1 MTEEKTFTNEEIVNI
16 SHAKNRLES
25 IIKDTGIFELHT
37 YNIEKQKIL
46 KRPVLDGVR
55 PEIVIAGGVIPSILN
70 GEQFNDIDVFI
81 LDMNLGLF
89 QRLVGEKTGPWL
101 VKYFFDEDND
111 PRSDD
116 YKNDHVFATATN
128 GEMKVQYILTD
139 HKDRKSL
146 LADFDYLHST
156 ASYHN
161 GKLYINRETYD
172 AITKKTLV
180 RQHKNKKIKPHREQK
195 FTQRG
200 WRTEE
205 EGWIDSPS
213 KSLAEILKD
222 NLKNLKQISVDA
234 PVTKSL
240 IDDTWKNAA
249 RKTNW
254 IDTVVARVDDPWKNA
269 DTTLEEEMKAILN
282 NGIDPYLQTR

>member
-1 MTEEKTFTNEEIVNI
+1 MIMNEVKSFTKEEIVNI
-16 SHAKNRLES
+16 THAKNRLES
-25 IIKDTGIFELHT
+25 LIKDTGIFEFHT
-37 YNIEKQKIL
+37 YNIAEQKLI
-46 KRPVLDGVR
+46 KSPVLDGVR
-55 PEIVIAGGVIPSILN
+55 PAIVIAGGVIPSILN
-70 GEQFNDIDVFI
+70 GEQLNDIDVFI
-81 LDMNLGLF
+81 LNMNLDLF
-89 QRLVGEKTGPWL
+89 QDLISEKTGPWL

-156 ASYHN
+156 SSYHN

-172 AITKKTLV
+172 AIVNKTLV
-180 RQHKNKKIKPHREQK
+180 RQHKNKKVKAHREQK

-205 EGWIDSPS
+205 EAFIDSPS
-213 KSLAEILKD
+213 KTLKEILQDKLV
-222 NLKNLKQISVDA
+222 NVRGNTPVDA
-234 PVTKSL
+234 WNV
-240 IDDTWKNAA
+240 AA
-249 RKTNW
+249 KKTNW
-254 IDTVVARVDDPWKNA
+254 IDDAVTKTMVDAMSKGRDTYSIHGA
-269 DTTLEEEMKAILN
+269 DITLNDIL
-282 NGIDPYLQTR
+282 DDLEDALHTK